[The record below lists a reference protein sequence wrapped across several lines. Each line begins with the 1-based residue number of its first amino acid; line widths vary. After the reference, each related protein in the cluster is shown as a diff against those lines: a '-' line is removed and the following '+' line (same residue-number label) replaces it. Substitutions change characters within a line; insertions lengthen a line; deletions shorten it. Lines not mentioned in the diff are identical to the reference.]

1 MSFGKD
7 PIIERKMELDRNPAG
22 THLKVAQQ
30 REREKTGRYVAI
42 PATKHVRGF
51 SFAMVRTR
59 KRE

>member
-30 REREKTGRYVAI
+30 REREKTARMTVI
-42 PATKHVRGF
+42 MNVMRRSLQKVF
-51 SFAMVRTR
+51 
-59 KRE
+59 